1 MRRIFWRERSP
12 RRTVTAR
19 RGRPSSSARNSQS
32 TAVARPSTGGAWTLT
47 FRASPSQ
54 PQNTLRGALGM
65 ALMAR
70 VQEGRADAE
79 GTECLATDGHG

>member
-1 MRRIFWRERSP
+1 
-12 RRTVTAR
+12 
-19 RGRPSSSARNSQS
+19 
-32 TAVARPSTGGAWTLT
+32 
-47 FRASPSQ
+47 
-54 PQNTLRGALGM
+54 LGM